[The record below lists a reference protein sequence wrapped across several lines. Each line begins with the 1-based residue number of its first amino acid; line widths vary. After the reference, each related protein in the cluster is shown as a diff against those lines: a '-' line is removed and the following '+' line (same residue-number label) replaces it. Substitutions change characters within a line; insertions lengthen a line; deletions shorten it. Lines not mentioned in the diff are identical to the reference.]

1 MDNRRKIAE
10 ALDRLA
16 ESVKEQI
23 RLQKELQKLAQRAE
37 AIVSGNGCANAY
49 CATPEEYSIEPS
61 GFCYDCDREGVGNE

>member
-16 ESVKEQI
+16 HAVRDQI
-23 RLQKELQKLAQRAE
+23 RIQKELQTLAQRAE
-37 AIVSGNGCANAY
+37 AIVSGNGCANPY

-61 GFCYDCDREGVGNE
+61 GYCYDCDREGVSNE

>member
-23 RLQKELQKLAQRAE
+23 RLQKELQTLAQIAE
-37 AIVSGNGCANAY
+37 TIVSGKGHDD
-49 CATPEEYSIEPS
+49 E
-61 GFCYDCDREGVGNE
+61 